1 MLSQCQTARRV
12 FPVFSWAGIDI
23 FRAQMGGNYNYLVR
37 GWNLRQ
43 LFVINTAYLDLC
55 DVRSGFLAIDIRSD
69 KPMAKTNAEA
79 RTD

>member
-1 MLSQCQTARRV
+1 
-12 FPVFSWAGIDI
+12 
-23 FRAQMGGNYNYLVR
+23 MGGNYNYLVR

-43 LFVINTAYLDLC
+43 LLINAAYLDLC
-55 DVRSGFLAIDIRSD
+55 DVRSGFLAIDIRPD